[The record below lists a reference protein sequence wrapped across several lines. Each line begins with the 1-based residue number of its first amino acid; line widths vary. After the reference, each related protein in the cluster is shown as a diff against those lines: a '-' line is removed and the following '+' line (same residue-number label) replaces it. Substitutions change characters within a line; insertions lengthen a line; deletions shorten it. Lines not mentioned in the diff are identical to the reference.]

1 MHVKSTCYCVQSLTT
16 TYFMIAQSNFLLFQ
30 LLPAER
36 DAHKKKKKLEVFY
49 KNKNTNKPMLIAK
62 GKNLKP

>member
-1 MHVKSTCYCVQSLTT
+1 M
-16 TYFMIAQSNFLLFQ
+16 YFTAQSNFLLFQ

-36 DAHKKKKKLEVFY
+36 DAHKKKLEVFY
-49 KNKNTNKPMLIAK
+49 KNKNTNKPVLIAK